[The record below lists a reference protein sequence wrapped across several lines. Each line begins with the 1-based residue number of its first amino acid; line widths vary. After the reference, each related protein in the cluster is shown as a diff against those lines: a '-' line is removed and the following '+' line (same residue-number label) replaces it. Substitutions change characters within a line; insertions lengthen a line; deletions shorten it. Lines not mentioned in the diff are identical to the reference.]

1 MPCHPHFIRSPPLI
15 PHTEEC
21 NDKYREWPADTI
33 DKFLRCIFGGA
44 QYKVRALFPFVLGL
58 SNLALYTLKGRY
70 RFMGHRR
77 QRDGPGT
84 GFRKDPKQ
92 GQVLPLSLTLALSLA
107 LYLALTYPSVGLTA

>member
-1 MPCHPHFIRSPPLI
+1 MTSTGNGQLTPSTSSCDEFLEVPSTRCAPYFPLFWA
-15 PHTEEC
+15 
-21 NDKYREWPADTI
+21 Y
-33 DKFLRCIFGGA
+33 L
-44 QYKVRALFPFVLGL
+44 
-58 SNLALYTLKGRY
+58 TLPSTTLTGRY